1 MTALYHAVGQ
11 PRTVLL
17 HPQEPASLLQPVIEL
32 LEVRRGQFGQR
43 DGTQLWDDVLVDAV
57 FIVRLGL
64 GPDLR
69 LALPLIPVIQL
80 GPKGHVRFWLFLFG
94 FTGPL
99 KAGLQCIQLCAA
111 L

>member
-1 MTALYHAVGQ
+1 MF
-11 PRTVLL
+11 
-17 HPQEPASLLQPVIEL
+17 HPQESASLLQPVVEL
-32 LEVRRGQFGQR
+32 LEVRRGQLGQR
-43 DGTQLWDDVLVDAV
+43 DRAQLRDDMLIDAV

-99 KAGLQCIQLCAA
+99 KAGL
-111 L
+111 

>member
-1 MTALYHAVGQ
+1 MTALYHPVGQ
-11 PRTVLL
+11 SGAVLFY
-17 HPQEPASLLQPVIEL
+17 PQEPAPFLQPVIEL
-32 LEVRRGQFGQR
+32 LEIRRGQFGQR